1 MPETMKLLGT
11 TKSRV
16 TKDTNGENLPHLETT
31 EAVLVHCNI
40 VNNDHQQDSRILHM
54 FLINPF
60 VNYYITHSKALCF

>member
-54 FLINPF
+54 FLINTF